1 MARDLEP
8 WGGDVRLPRWL
19 RRLLRRPEDT
29 GETPERAHERR
40 TGRQSDKSV
49 AAAADR
55 AAVGILS
62 DLYREGRG
70 KRR

>member
-1 MARDLEP
+1 MARELEP
-8 WGGDVRLPRWL
+8 WGGEVRIP
-19 RRLLRRPEDT
+19 RLLRRLTRRGEDP
-29 GETPERAHERR
+29 GDTPERAHERR
-40 TGRQSDKSV
+40 KGEQPQKSV

-62 DLYREGRG
+62 DLYAEGRS